1 MKKSTK
7 IVLIVLAIVIP
18 IVLLI
23 GGGLLFLGI
32 VIIGGANSV
41 ISDLEDEIISNVH
54 TRYDLAGTWY
64 DSTKNVYVSI
74 GNYNTIEFYTPDKS
88 TLYMN
93 GTYTIEQDYD
103 NEVGD
108 EYIITI
114 TTYDRV
120 IDGKKNTDKYTTK
133 FSIVTE
139 DYKEAAMMNVVTYTI
154 YYLTKV
160 NNETPS
166 SSSSNYSTKSSNTIS
181 NSTNSINSNTINTIN
196 TTNTNT
202 ISNSL
207 NNNTTSSSNT
217 VSSNSYFVN
226 TNSINMQY

>member
-18 IVLLI
+18 LVLLI
-23 GGGLLFLGI
+23 GGGLLVLGI
-32 VIIGGANSV
+32 VIIGGANSA
-41 ISDLEDEIISNVH
+41 ISNLEDDIITNIH

-74 GNYNTIEFYTPDKS
+74 GSYNNTIEFYTSDKS
-88 TLYMN
+88 TLYMK

-108 EYIITI
+108 EYILTI

-120 IDGKKNTDKYTTK
+120 IDGKKYTDKYTTQ

-139 DYKEAAMMNVVTYTI
+139 DYKEAVMMNVVTYTL
-154 YYLTKV
+154 YYLTKI
-160 NNETPS
+160 NSTTPS
-166 SSSSNYSTKSSNTIS
+166 SSSSYSSYSSNTIL
-181 NSTNSINSNTINTIN
+181 NSTNTLTNSTATNTLS
-196 TTNTNT
+196 TNT
-202 ISNSL
+202 ISNSVSR
-207 NNNTTSSSNT
+207 NTTSTNSNT
-217 VSSNSYFVN
+217 LN
-226 TNSINMQY
+226 TNSYYTNTYSNNTIH